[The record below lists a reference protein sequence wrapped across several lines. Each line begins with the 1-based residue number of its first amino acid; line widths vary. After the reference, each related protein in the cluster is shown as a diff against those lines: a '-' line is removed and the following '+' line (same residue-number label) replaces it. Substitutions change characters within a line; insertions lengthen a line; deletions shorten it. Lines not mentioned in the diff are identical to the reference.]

1 MKKLILV
8 GVVGFLSL
16 STYANQ
22 PLFLNSGSPQVIGT
36 SPNYI
41 STSSDVASSNAMRP
55 GFSVKGG
62 YSGLKIDSD
71 LLGKGRF
78 NGFELGATYD
88 LDRRGVWTKLE
99 IQEDNTFDVDQFSL
113 GGHYT
118 FFNNKQTYMQGSL
131 GLGYAW
137 SEVKG
142 NGASVDLDYI
152 FLPVG
157 VEVGYYFTQNL
168 AAYAG
173 LGYKWFSNENA
184 EACIDGEC
192 VSGDSRDLDVHGE
205 SYNFGLKYKF

>member
-1 MKKLILV
+1 MKKLILA
-8 GVVGFLSL
+8 GVFGFLSL

-22 PLFLNSGSPQVIGT
+22 PLLLNSGSPQVIGT

-41 STSSDVASSNAMRP
+41 STSSAASSNAMRP

-88 LDRRGVWTKLE
+88 FDHRGLWTKFE
-99 IQEDNTFDVDQFSL
+99 TQEDGEIDADQISF
-113 GGHYT
+113 GAHYT
-118 FFNNKQTYMQGSL
+118 FYEKNKTYIQGGL

-137 SEVKG
+137 ADVAG
-142 NGASVDLDYI
+142 NGASADLEYL
-152 FLPVG
+152 FLPVSA
-157 VEVGYYFTQNL
+157 EVGYFFNPNF

-173 LGYKWFSNENA
+173 LGYKWFSNQDA
-184 EACIDGEC
+184 KACIDGEC